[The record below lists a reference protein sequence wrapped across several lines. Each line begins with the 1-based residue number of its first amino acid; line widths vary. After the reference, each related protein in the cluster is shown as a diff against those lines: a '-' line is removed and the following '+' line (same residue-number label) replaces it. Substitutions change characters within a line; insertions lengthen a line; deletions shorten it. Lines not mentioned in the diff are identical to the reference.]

1 MRICL
6 VSLSFVAMTA
16 SAGFAQGSDWTGA
29 YGGLVASFNTGTN
42 NYMTRIEMTLIE
54 GPFYLEGK
62 TLGAF
67 GGYLW
72 GTGKIVYGAE
82 AEVSVGKVYE
92 VEQSDG
98 YSYEDR
104 YQYERFY
111 DLKGRFGYIVDDF
124 LIYGTL
130 GVSRALYKSDIGEY
144 ENHTNSTGTL
154 YGLGV
159 DYKFSDRYFGG
170 VELLRRNFDFYDAGQ
185 GLDIPGQINTL
196 TLRVGM
202 AF

>member
-42 NYMTRIEMTLIE
+42 NYMTSIE

-92 VEQSDG
+92 V
-98 YSYEDR
+98 
-104 YQYERFY
+104 
-111 DLKGRFGYIVDDF
+111 
-124 LIYGTL
+124 
-130 GVSRALYKSDIGEY
+130 
-144 ENHTNSTGTL
+144 
-154 YGLGV
+154 
-159 DYKFSDRYFGG
+159 
-170 VELLRRNFDFYDAGQ
+170 
-185 GLDIPGQINTL
+185 
-196 TLRVGM
+196 
-202 AF
+202 

>member
-1 MRICL
+1 
-6 VSLSFVAMTA
+6 MTA

-42 NYMTRIEMTLIE
+42 NYMTGIE

-104 YQYERFY
+104 FQYERFY

-130 GVSRALYKSDIGEY
+130 GVSRALYKSDIGQD

-170 VELLRRNFDFYDAGQ
+170 AELLRRNFDFYDVGQ